1 MVRLYWFDK
10 LAVGSII
17 SDTFGI
23 SRAGN
28 ILVGSETP
36 VLSPGNTFPMSPP
49 VLDGVDAELL
59 TFVIFCS
66 SLKAEL
72 WEEKSRSI
80 SSPSTATA
88 AAEIDLVKDVSGRN
102 LSTQL
107 AREFVDSIFFPRMI
121 SVVVVEVDGRQLT
134 EKCLPPLDDPFS
146 VSSSESEKSSL
157 SPSLYETL
165 STDVC
170 EIFNNKKCCD
180 QIILAFP

>member
-10 LAVGSII
+10 LAVDSVI
-17 SDTFGI
+17 SGTFGI
-23 SRAGN
+23 SRARN
-28 ILVGSETP
+28 ILVGTETP

-49 VLDGVDAELL
+49 VLNGVDAELL
-59 TFVIFCS
+59 TFVICF
-66 SLKAEL
+66 SLITEL
-72 WEEKSRSI
+72 LEEKSLSI
-80 SSPSTATA
+80 LSPSTATA
-88 AAEIDLVKDVSGRN
+88 ADEIDFVRDVSGRN

-107 AREFVDSIFFPRMI
+107 AREFVDSIFFPWMI
-121 SVVVVEVDGRQLT
+121 SVVVVEVDERQLT
-134 EKCLPPLDDPFS
+134 EKCLPPLEDPFS